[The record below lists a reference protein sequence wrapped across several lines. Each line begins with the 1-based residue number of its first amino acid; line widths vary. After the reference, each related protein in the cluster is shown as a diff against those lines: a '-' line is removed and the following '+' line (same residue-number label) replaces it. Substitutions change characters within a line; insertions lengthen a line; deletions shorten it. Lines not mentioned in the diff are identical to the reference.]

1 MKKSLYQF
9 IEETKGKKIDVPW
22 KSKNDLKGECVS
34 LIQQYASQCL
44 NQPAKPRGHAV
55 DWIKSYVNE
64 GLGHTVSDQK
74 TGDIIVFSK
83 EAQGKGH
90 IAIYVD
96 GKLYDQNNLRHDN
109 GCAGYGDIFSWD
121 FVTLRPNTDVIVSD
135 PKQTNTTECDQIL
148 RVGSVVKIDKILTV
162 TQVDEK
168 NNLIAIKELTGPA
181 SASYHWFDPTNFE
194 VVEGNVAQQICSV
207 GCKVK
212 LKGEYTV
219 QELTKTTDW
228 ACKLQIGNRTNWVW
242 TSPCYEIKD

>member
-1 MKKSLYQF
+1 MSKISLEKF
-9 IEETKGKKIDVPW
+9 IENTKGTQVDVPW
-22 KSKNDLKGECVS
+22 KSKNKLKGECVS
-34 LIQQYASQCL
+34 LIQQYISQCL
-44 NQPAKPRGHAV
+44 EQPAKARGHAT
-55 DWIKSYVNE
+55 DWIQSYVNE

-74 TGDIIVFSK
+74 TGDIIVFPN
-83 EAQGKGH
+83 EAGGYGH

-96 GKLYDQNNLRHDN
+96 GKLYDQNNARHDN
-109 GCAGYGDIFSWD
+109 RLAGYGNIFSWD
-121 FVTLRPNTDVIVSD
+121 FVTLRPNAELIVSE
-135 PKQTNTTECDQIL
+135 PKSETKGCDQIL
-148 RVGSVVKIDKILTV
+148 RIGSVVRIDKVLTV
-162 TQVDEK
+162 TGIDEK

-212 LKGEYTV
+212 LHGEYTV

-228 ACKLQIGNRTNWVW
+228 ACKLKIGNRTNWIW